1 MTFHRSESKHS
12 YQHRDPEPSPTRV
25 LTHLWIPYAICMKT
39 PPEPDAY
46 ERAAL
51 QRVDSRHGTLKYLT
65 LTLTLTLTLEH
76 PPQPRIELN
85 ACDYAHAPSI

>member
-1 MTFHRSESKHS
+1 
-12 YQHRDPEPSPTRV
+12 
-25 LTHLWIPYAICMKT
+25 MKT
-39 PPEPDAY
+39 PPEPDAF
-46 ERAAL
+46 RMNAAL
-51 QRVDSRHGTLKYLT
+51 QRVDSRQGTLKYLT